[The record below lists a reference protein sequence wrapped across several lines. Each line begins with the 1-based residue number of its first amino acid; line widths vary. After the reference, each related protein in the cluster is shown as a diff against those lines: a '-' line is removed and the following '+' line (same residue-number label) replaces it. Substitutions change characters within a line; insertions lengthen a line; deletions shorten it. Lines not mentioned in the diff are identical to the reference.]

1 MVGALTEEYSRSVGQ
16 GVVYSVGPAPEL
28 LLPLQILEAGPED
41 NVQHLGFLLC
51 FFQVL
56 LCN

>member
-1 MVGALTEEYSRSVGQ
+1 MGALTEEYSRSVGQ

-41 NVQHLGFLLC
+41 NVQHLVFLLC